1 LELEVMPKDYYKL
14 GTQKYKNSAV
24 QEFTNI
30 MPTTILVAVFGESLL
45 TSFLRVISFW
55 KTIEN
60 NC

>member
-1 LELEVMPKDYYKL
+1 MPKDYYKL